1 MQNLPSPK
9 LSEATLKEES
19 ALAQSLNSFPAQR
32 AAVLLGCY
40 RKGDAQDPETY
51 TAAVAAILSEYSMEV
66 IQHVTD
72 PRTGLARK
80 TNWLPTV
87 AEVDAACMNHSQ
99 WCVKR
104 DELMRRG
111 WRFECGNWIKPGE
124 AA

>member
-1 MQNLPSPK
+1 MENLP
-9 LSEATLKEES
+9 LSKPCEITSTEES
-19 ALAQSLNSFPAQR
+19 ALGQSLASFPAQR
-32 AAVLLGCY
+32 AAVLFGCY
-40 RKGDAQDPETY
+40 RKGEANDPEAY
-51 TAAVAAILSEYSMEV
+51 TAAITAILSEYTAEV

-87 AEVDAACMNHSQ
+87 AEVDAACMNHAQ

-104 DELMRRG
+104 DELMRKG